1 MWFHFSFEGLFPF
14 KEIGTLKRQT
24 ILLLDRE
31 SPTVIL
37 FKFILPVLGMCD
49 LVLVNR
55 IPCNLGRS

>member
-49 LVLVNR
+49 LVLVN
-55 IPCNLGRS
+55 

>member
-1 MWFHFSFEGLFPF
+1 MWFYFSFEGLFPF

-37 FKFILPVLGMCD
+37 FKFILPVLGVYG
-49 LVLVNR
+49 LVLVN
-55 IPCNLGRS
+55 